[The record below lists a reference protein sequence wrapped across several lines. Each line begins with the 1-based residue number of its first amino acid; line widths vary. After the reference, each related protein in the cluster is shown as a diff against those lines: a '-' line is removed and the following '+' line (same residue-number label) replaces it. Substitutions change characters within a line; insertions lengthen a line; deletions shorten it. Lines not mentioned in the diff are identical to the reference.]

1 MNNSEYLDII
11 ENFQHCQRNWD
22 HSRTIDDA
30 TVDFLLEAGYNVP
43 TKQNLNSFKIVCV
56 RDRNEV
62 RKWASVARNEDETI
76 SNVGEE
82 TIKLMKQGK
91 LQNPQTD
98 ANLLFLFFVNQ
109 NERTGNLRQKRER
122 GTPPTQKQWHKDK
135 NFEMGLAASAIGI
148 AANMK
153 GMRSG
158 FCGCI
163 WHDAVPESWTKQWGV
178 EPYDLSVM
186 MGIGYP
192 LYDGHRF
199 VGEGYSKQSYT
210 KAEYEKIIV

>member
-1 MNNSEYLDII
+1 MNNDEYLGVI

-62 RKWASVARNEDETI
+62 RKWASVARNSDDTI
-76 SNVGEE
+76 TNVGEE
-82 TIKLMKQGK
+82 TKALMDNGVF
-91 LQNPQTD
+91 QNPQTD

-109 NERTGNLRQKRER
+109 SERTSQRRRTRER
-122 GTPPTQKQWHKDK
+122 GTDPTAKQWRIDK
-135 NFEMGLAASAIGI
+135 NLEIGLAASAIGI

-163 WHDAVPESWTKQWGV
+163 WHDIIPDEWTSGWGV
-178 EPYDLSVM
+178 EKDDLSVM
-186 MGIGYP
+186 FGVGYP
-192 LYDGHRF
+192 LLDDHRIF
-199 VGEGYSKQSYT
+199 NNKNYKESYP